1 MSPDLVTKV
10 QEKAERVAQQLELSG
25 LASLHGFINADTG
38 DLKVMDIDT
47 APPLHPASPVFAQ
60 VGKPF
65 LEFSEQIFDK
75 QCPCLS
81 SRDNLILQEK
91 RHFLLHCHKH
101 ALGGKDITCTK
112 GQFQSD

>member
-65 LEFSEQIFDK
+65 LEF
-75 QCPCLS
+75 LGA
-81 SRDNLILQEK
+81 NL
-91 RHFLLHCHKH
+91 
-101 ALGGKDITCTK
+101 
-112 GQFQSD
+112 